1 MLLNRKTKR
10 RHGVGTVETVC
21 VAVFIVIGLLLS
33 IGTLGSFTSKKLESD
48 AKEIT
53 NRESLMKRFCGKPS
67 LPVTEEE
74 EGYVKSNRRKGNNG
88 VGNGEDPQPP
98 GDPPINDGPG
108 TSPGNPGNR
117 GGALR

>member
-1 MLLNRKTKR
+1 MLLNCKTKR
-10 RHGVGTVETVC
+10 RYGVCTIETVC
-21 VAVFIVIGLLLS
+21 VGVFIVIGLTVS
-33 IGTLGSFTSKKLESD
+33 IGTLGSFTSKKLESN

-53 NRESLMKRFCGKPS
+53 NRENLMKRFCGKPS
-67 LPVTEEE
+67 QTVTEDE

-98 GDPPINDGPG
+98 GNPPINDGPG